1 MEPGAPLCTPVPVS
15 EISPARV
22 VCRAPI
28 KPLMAPVG
36 PRAVF
41 LSSLLSS
48 GTTPSPPIDRLSLA
62 LCAAPGVLCLFG
74 PGHAVQSGQT
84 LTLTPGGD
92 KSRFLSL
99 YYRGH
104 VVTRRCSS
112 FAFLLLYLCR
122 KGCCRVLTLASI
134 RPATQEGGNLE
145 VVAGGWFAGGPSNFG
160 DRGLRLR
167 FDPFWHRRRRLAVRP
182 LDPDGSRR
190 DCLS

>member
-1 MEPGAPLCTPVPVS
+1 MQTGAPLCTPVPVS

-48 GTTPSPPIDRLSLA
+48 GRTPSPPIDRISLA
-62 LCAAPGVLCLFG
+62 LEPPPACLCLFG
-74 PGHAVQSGQT
+74 SGRAVQSEET

-104 VVTRRCSS
+104 DRISHCS
-112 FAFLLLYLCR
+112 A
-122 KGCCRVLTLASI
+122 K
-134 RPATQEGGNLE
+134 
-145 VVAGGWFAGGPSNFG
+145 
-160 DRGLRLR
+160 RLS
-167 FDPFWHRRRRLAVRP
+167 VR
-182 LDPDGSRR
+182 
-190 DCLS
+190 